1 MKEILNGI
9 QYEFDWHNRTA
20 KVIEKEKEPYEGDI
34 IIPSQVEFDDDLYIV
49 TSIGFSAFRNCS
61 SLNSVRIPETVTT
74 IEWCA
79 FSCCSAISSIIIPS
93 SVKCIGDNAFA
104 NCTAL
109 SNLIISSGV
118 LVIGDYAFSGC
129 ESLCNVKI
137 PDSII
142 SIGDGAFKGGTIMES
157 IEVDI
162 NNKVYDSRNNCNAII
177 ETATNSLIA
186 GCESTII
193 PNGIKYIG
201 REAFSDYTELK
212 SIDIPNSITHIGIG
226 AFAGCN
232 ELLNLNIPSGV
243 SHIED
248 YAFYLCFDFEL
259 VTIPTSVV
267 HIGELV
273 FRMCKSLK
281 FITYSGT
288 KQEWEQIEKH
298 VTWNIESAIKVIH
311 CADGD
316 IEIVS

>member
-61 SLNSVRIPETVTT
+61 SLNSVRIPETVIT
-74 IEWCA
+74 IEWFA

-226 AFAGCN
+226 AFAGCYELHNIDIPNGVSDIGGYAFMSCN
-232 ELLNLNIPSGV
+232 ELESI
-243 SHIED
+243 
-248 YAFYLCFDFEL
+248 
-259 VTIPTSVV
+259 TIPNSVV
-267 HIGELV
+267 YIGEWTFKGCYSIKV
-273 FRMCKSLK
+273 
-281 FITYSGT
+281 IIYSGT
-288 KQEWEQIEKH
+288 KQEWEQIHKDK
-298 VTWNIESAIKVIH
+298 TWDIMSTIKEIHCSDGNIEL
-311 CADGD
+311 
-316 IEIVS
+316 